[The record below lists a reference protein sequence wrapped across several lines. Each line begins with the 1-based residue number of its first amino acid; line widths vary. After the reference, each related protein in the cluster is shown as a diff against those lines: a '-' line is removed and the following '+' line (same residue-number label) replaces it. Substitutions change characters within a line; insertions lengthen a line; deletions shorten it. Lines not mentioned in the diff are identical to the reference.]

1 MMGRR
6 RIDWIQFALLLVVL
20 LAVAVHVESRLSRIE
35 QHLTD
40 QDRALEVINGRL
52 QSSDP
57 AARIGPR

>member
-6 RIDWIQFALLLVVL
+6 RIDWIQFALLLVAL
-20 LAVAVHVESRLSRIE
+20 LAAAVHVESRLSRIE

-52 QSSDP
+52 Q
-57 AARIGPR
+57 ATH

>member
-1 MMGRR
+1 MGRR

-40 QDRALEVINGRL
+40 QDRALEVMNGRL
-52 QSSDP
+52 Q
-57 AARIGPR
+57 ATH